1 MTEKEK
7 LDKVSNKFSLL
18 PEEKQDHILGILQAL
33 AFAHDMAT
41 EQTETGCLDLG
52 ENTDTGEFLRRFE

>member
-7 LDKVSNKFSLL
+7 LDKVSEKFSLL
-18 PEEKQDHILGILQAL
+18 PEEKQDHILGVLQAL

-41 EQTETGCLDLG
+41 EQAESGCFDLG
-52 ENTDTGEFLRRFE
+52 ENTKAGECLRRFE